1 MDYILGATSANWR
14 FWNWFQASFSKD
26 GALLFTRGQS
36 WPSVLS
42 LRGFACV
49 SMYICVYQ
57 SRVCPRHNSSPV
69 HQILNALIRILIFI
83 LVYSGSGVELTVTYK
98 VKFNLQFQVY
108 RILSL
113 WTRWFATSVAQISK
127 LVPQMH
133 RTIINIP
140 VKFGLDWPQPS
151 ISFAILKFCSRDGTF
166 TWIWGGRGG
175 GGGGGG
181 GGATPPFLGE
191 RGTHPRAFTIV
202 CRILGLAAECSCYS
216 YMRISII

>member
-1 MDYILGATSANWR
+1 
-14 FWNWFQASFSKD
+14 
-26 GALLFTRGQS
+26 
-36 WPSVLS
+36 
-42 LRGFACV
+42 
-49 SMYICVYQ
+49 MYICVYQ
-57 SRVCPRHNSSPV
+57 ARVCPRHNSSPI

-140 VKFGLDWPQPS
+140 VKFGHDWPQPS
-151 ISFAILKFCSRDGTF
+151 ISFAILKYIRSLKSFQ
-166 TWIWGGRGG
+166 GG
-175 GGGGGG
+175 GGGGCLFKGWDIHLNLRGRGVAGGG

-191 RGTHPRAFTIV
+191 RGTHPRVFIIV